1 MMDRQIVCLAVPSFE
16 LALARLIEP
25 RLRNRPLGVAPV
37 AQPRTMLQDVSA
49 EAALDGLYPGMT
61 VQQAL
66 QRCPTL
72 HILTPDVVRTAQ
84 AHTMLSRI
92 ITRYAPVWEP
102 ITSGAF
108 LLDLTGTT
116 RLFGPPCDT
125 AARLQRDIA
134 MQARFDG
141 VSGIGS
147 NKLVAQTAASLVQ
160 PAQLYEVRHGSERAF
175 MAPLSIETLPV
186 LHHPRMKP
194 LRQCLKDLNLRTF
207 GDVADTPLPALT
219 LAIGKWAMPLLR
231 WAQGIDSTPV
241 TPPPIQPR
249 LEVSRALEPDEIDD
263 VAIWH
268 CLADLLEQLCHMLRT
283 QQRVCGQLALTI
295 LASDHVHSAVHH
307 PIDPPSY
314 WEIDLTPPLKAL
326 FRQGARRRIRIRM
339 LTLSATA
346 LTIPTEQGELFDVI
360 DSVPNPRT
368 RAQQVALALDRL
380 RARFGTD
387 IIRYG
392 RTH

>member
-1 MMDRQIVCLAVPSFE
+1 MDRQIVCLAVPSFE

-37 AQPRTMLQDVSA
+37 AQPRTLLQDVSA
-49 EAALDGLYPGMT
+49 EAVLDGLYPGMT

-66 QRCPTL
+66 QRCPAL

-84 AHTMLSRI
+84 AHAMLSRI

-116 RLFGPPCDT
+116 RLFGPPFDT

-147 NKLVAQTAASLVQ
+147 NKLVAQTAAGLVQ

-175 MAPLSIETLPV
+175 MAPLSIEILPV
-186 LHHPRMKP
+186 LHHPRMKSF
-194 LRQCLKDLNLRTF
+194 RQCLNDLNLRTF

-219 LAIGKWAMPLLR
+219 LAVGKWATPLLR

-241 TPPPIQPR
+241 TPPPIQPQ

-295 LASDHVHSAVHH
+295 LASDHVRSAVHH

-314 WEIDLTPPLKAL
+314 WEIDLTPPLRAL

-346 LTIPTEQGELFDVI
+346 LIVPAEQGELFDGI
-360 DSVPNPRT
+360 DSVPNHRT
-368 RAQQVALALDRL
+368 RAQQVALTLDRL

>member
-147 NKLVAQTAASLVQ
+147 NKLVAQTAATLVQ

>member
-1 MMDRQIVCLAVPSFE
+1 MDRQIVCLAVPSFE

-37 AQPRTMLQDVSA
+37 AQPRTLLQDVSA
-49 EAALDGLYPGMT
+49 EAVLDGLYPGMT

-66 QRCPTL
+66 QRCPAL

-84 AHTMLSRI
+84 AHAMLSRI

-147 NKLVAQTAASLVQ
+147 NKLVAQTAAGLVQ

-175 MAPLSIETLPV
+175 MAPLSIEILPV
-186 LHHPRMKP
+186 LHHPRMKSF
-194 LRQCLKDLNLRTF
+194 RQCLNDLNLRTF

-219 LAIGKWAMPLLR
+219 LAVGKWATPLLR

-295 LASDHVHSAVHH
+295 LASDHVRSAVHH

-314 WEIDLTPPLKAL
+314 WEIDLTPPLRAL

-346 LTIPTEQGELFDVI
+346 LTVPAEQGELFDGI
-360 DSVPNPRT
+360 DSVPNHRT
-368 RAQQVALALDRL
+368 RAQQVALTLDRL

>member
-25 RLRNRPLGVAPV
+25 RLRNRPIGVAPV
-37 AQPRTMLQDVSA
+37 VQPRTVLQDVSS

-61 VQQAL
+61 LQQAL
-66 QRCPTL
+66 QRCPAL
-72 HILTPDVVRTAQ
+72 HILTPDAARTAQ

-102 ITSGAF
+102 IQSGAF
-108 LLDLTGTT
+108 LLDLTGTA
-116 RLFGPPCDT
+116 RLFGPACDT

-134 MQARFDG
+134 LQARFDG

-147 NKLVAQTAASLVQ
+147 NKLVAQTAAGLVQ

-194 LRQCLKDLNLRTF
+194 VRQCLNDLNLRTF
-207 GDVADTPLPALT
+207 DDVAATPLPALNI
-219 LAIGKWAMPLLR
+219 AVGKWATPLLR

-241 TPPPIQPR
+241 MPPPSQPR
-249 LEVSRALEPDEIDD
+249 LEVSRALEPDDIDD

-268 CLADLLEQLCHMLRT
+268 CLADLLEQLCHLLRT

-295 LASDHVHSAVHH
+295 QASDHVRSAVHH

-314 WEIDLTPPLKAL
+314 WEIDLTPPLRAL
-326 FRQGARRRIRIRM
+326 FRQGARRRIRIRT
-339 LTLSATA
+339 LTLSATE
-346 LTIPTEQGELFDVI
+346 LTVPAEQCELFEAI
-360 DSVPNPRT
+360 DAVPDHRT
-368 RAQQVALALDRL
+368 RAQQVTLALDRL
-380 RARFGTD
+380 RARFGAG

>member
-25 RLRNRPLGVAPV
+25 RLRNRPLGVASAV
-37 AQPRTMLQDVSA
+37 QPRTLLQDVSS
-49 EAALDGLYPGMT
+49 EAILDGLYPGMT

-66 QRCPTL
+66 QRCPAL
-72 HILTPDVVRTAQ
+72 HILIPDAIRTTQ

-102 ITSGAF
+102 IKPGAF

-116 RLFGPPCDT
+116 RLFGPACDT

-134 MQARFDG
+134 IQAHVDG

-147 NKLVAQTAASLVQ
+147 NKLVAQTASGLVQ

-175 MAPLSIETLPV
+175 MAPLSIDTLPL

-194 LRQCLKDLNLRTF
+194 LRQCMHDLNLRTF
-207 GDVADTPLPALT
+207 GDVAEIPLPALNI
-219 LAIGKWAMPLLR
+219 AAGKWAAPLLR
-231 WAQGIDSTPV
+231 WAQGIDATPV
-241 TPPPIQPR
+241 MPPPVQPH
-249 LEVSRALEPDEIDD
+249 LEVSRTLEPDTIDD
-263 VAIWH
+263 LVLWH
-268 CLADLLEQLCHMLRT
+268 HLADLLEELCRMLRT
-283 QQRVCGQLALTI
+283 QHRVCGQLALTSRY
-295 LASDHVHSAVHH
+295 SDRVHSTVQQRL
-307 PIDPPSY
+307 DPPSY
-314 WEIDLTPPLKAL
+314 WEIDWTPPLQAL
-326 FRQGARRRIRIRM
+326 FQQGVRRRVRISR
-339 LTLSATA
+339 LTLSATE
-346 LTIPTEQGELFDVI
+346 LTVPTEQCALFDVI
-360 DSVPNPRT
+360 DAVPNRRT
-368 RAQQVALALDRL
+368 RAQQVTRTLDQL
-380 RARFGTD
+380 RGRFGND